1 MACRRLTPSLTAI
14 TAACAALILS
24 SGAAQASSLAP
35 TTEVED
41 VRAALGICR
50 GQITAIEAF
59 RHPERGGIFTRIQI
73 TPLEAIKGTFPAS
86 FTVIQRG
93 GVIDGE
99 GESTGL
105 AAAFAVGDER
115 LFYVVKRPDG
125 SLELLRGFA
134 GAERVGAAVARK
146 RFATAQKLRRLRQL
160 ASEQGTGPSTPVSG
174 TDFSGSTGTQQ
185 ANSGSPS
192 NNTGLL
198 VDGAGIPARFVA
210 PDRGEAV
217 GYLVDVQALPT
228 GITQEQALTAVSQA
242 LAAWSAVTGLTFRF
256 DGLQNFGMSAANVST
271 SDERLR
277 IQLHDLH
284 GEISSGSVLGIGGR
298 SFTNVSSDFSTTGGG
313 GGQVN
318 GLEFHKT
325 TRGYVVLEH
334 TATSM
339 QTLATF
345 AEVLCHE
352 VGHALGMGHSSE
364 NPSEADT
371 TLKQAVMYFQAHADG
386 RGATLGSYDGPVVQ
400 KIHPPADT
408 PPYSYDRIMAMV
420 TAPTP
425 ITTVAGINELQL
437 FGCDRQTDSA
447 LLTLITTGPG
457 NNLAGTITFTGSTLK
472 IAQGGY
478 FSDSSVDPASSSFF
492 AMKWVRF
499 SDGVNASP
507 WTRVRVTSIHADSAP
522 SGAEDGLP
530 DNWMI
535 DHFGTDI
542 PSAGALSRATD
553 DKDGDGVSNLGEFL
567 AGTSPVDASS
577 RLKVDDVLALGGG
590 TASLTWTA
598 QRYQLYL
605 VESSTDL
612 ISWTRF
618 GNPVV
623 GPDLI
628 VSLVSSPV
636 TIQTPRTFY
645 RVRFAP

>member
-1 MACRRLTPSLTAI
+1 MLHRLFFPRFLVTTTALALMMMAATRVQ
-14 TAACAALILS
+14 
-24 SGAAQASSLAP
+24 GSSLAP
-35 TTEVED
+35 TTEAED
-41 VRAALGICR
+41 VRASLGICR
-50 GQITAIEAF
+50 GQITALEAF
-59 RHPERGGIFTRIQI
+59 RHPQRGGIFTRIEI
-73 TPLEAIKGTFPAS
+73 TPLEAIKGTFPAT

-105 AAAFAVGDER
+105 AATFAVGDER

-134 GAERVGAAVARK
+134 GAERLGAAVARK
-146 RFATAQKLRRLRQL
+146 RFATAQKLRRVRQL
-160 ASEQGTGPSTPVSG
+160 ASAGSPVPSTPVSG
-174 TDFSGSTGTQQ
+174 TDFSGTTGSQQ

-192 NNTGLL
+192 DNTGLL
-198 VDGAGIPARFVA
+198 VDDAGIPARLIA
-210 PDRGEAV
+210 PDRGEEV
-217 GYLVDVQALPT
+217 GYLVDVQALPS
-228 GITQEQALTAVSQA
+228 GITEAQALTAVTQA

-256 DGLQNFGMSAANVST
+256 DGLQNFGASAADVAI

-298 SFTNVSSDFSTTGGG
+298 SFTDVSSDFNATGGG

-325 TRGYVVLEH
+325 TRAYVVLEH
-334 TATSM
+334 TASSM

-400 KIHPPADT
+400 KVHPPADT
-408 PPYSYDRIMAMV
+408 PPYSYDRIMPMV
-420 TAPTP
+420 TAPSP
-425 ITTVAGINELQL
+425 ITGVAGINEIQL
-437 FGCDRQTDSA
+437 FGCDRQTASEI
-447 LLTLITTGPG
+447 LTLVTTGPG
-457 NNLAGTITFTGSTLK
+457 NNFAGTISFTGKTLK

-478 FSDSSVDPASSSFF
+478 YSDSSIDPASSSFF
-492 AMKWVRF
+492 ATKWVRF
-499 SDGVNASP
+499 SDDVNASP
-507 WTRVRVTSIHADSAP
+507 WTRVRVTSIYADSEPYGAP
-522 SGAEDGLP
+522 DGLP
-530 DNWMI
+530 DSWMI
-535 DHFGTDI
+535 EHFGNAT
-542 PSAGALSRATD
+542 PSAGNLSRATD
-553 DKDGDGVSNLGEFL
+553 DKDGDGLSNLSEFL
-567 AGTSPVDASS
+567 AGSSPVNASS
-577 RLKVDDVLALGGG
+577 RLKIDDILSIPGQP
-590 TASLTWTA
+590 SLVWTA
-598 QRYQLYL
+598 NRFQLYL

-612 ISWTRF
+612 LTWTRF

-623 GPDLI
+623 GPDL
-628 VSLVSSPV
+628 VVGLVSTPV
-636 TIQTPRTFY
+636 TIGTPRTFY